1 MSMLTVI
8 GEGLVDV
15 VQRSS
20 GIEAHVG
27 GSPLNVAVG
36 LARLDHP
43 VQFIGRFGR
52 DAYGESVAAHL
63 KASSV
68 MVPQAPDALPTSVA
82 TALLDDD
89 GAATY
94 TFDLA
99 WELPGLADR
108 LPFILQGTTL
118 LHTGSIATMLAPGAA
133 DVLAAVEYAHPSAT
147 ISFDPNCRPSIITDV
162 DYARHQ
168 TEKFVTLADV
178 VKASDEDLEWLYPGV
193 DPLDSARR
201 WLSLGGSEGPA
212 LVVVTRGAA
221 GPWGVNAAGQA
232 TVAAPHVSVADTVGA
247 GDSFMA
253 ALISGVVDRGLDG
266 AQNREDLRSMP
277 AETLRQLLSHAAWA
291 AAVTVSRPGANP
303 PTRAELNQLE
313 LESLARQAG
322 ISDDGRGAG
331 VLETDNFEAGEIDAA
346 ELKKADSTSN

>member
-15 VQRSS
+15 VQRTS

-52 DAYGESVAAHL
+52 DAYGDSVAAHL

-68 MVPQAPDALPTSVA
+68 MVPQGPDALPTSVA
-82 TALLDDD
+82 TALIGDD

-99 WELPGLADR
+99 WELPGLAGR
-108 LPFILQGTTL
+108 LPFMLQGTTL
-118 LHTGSIATMLAPGAA
+118 VHTGSIAAMLAPGAA
-133 DVLAAVEYAHPSAT
+133 DVLAAVEHSHPSAT

-162 DYARHQ
+162 DYARRQ
-168 TEKFVTLADV
+168 AEKFVALADV

-193 DPLDSARR
+193 DVLDSARR

-221 GPWGVNAAGQA
+221 GPWGITAAGE
-232 TVAAPHVSVADTVGA
+232 TEFPAPRVDVADTVGA

-266 AQNREDLRSMP
+266 AQNRKELRDMP
-277 AETLRQLLSHAAWA
+277 AETLRDLLAHAAWA
-291 AAVTVSRPGANP
+291 AAVTVSRAGANP
-303 PTRAELNQLE
+303 PTRSELNRLE
-313 LESLARQAG
+313 LERMEQDQA
-322 ISDDGRGAG
+322 
-331 VLETDNFEAGEIDAA
+331 E
-346 ELKKADSTSN
+346 ADSAVPAEAEAAGN

>member
-1 MSMLTVI
+1 MLTVI

-15 VQRSS
+15 VQRAS

-43 VQFIGRFGR
+43 VQFIGRYGR
-52 DAYGESVAAHL
+52 DAYGDALAAHL
-63 KASSV
+63 RSSSV
-68 MVPQAPDALPTSVA
+68 MLPLGPDGLPTSVA
-82 TALLDDD
+82 TALIDDD

-108 LPFILQGTTL
+108 LAFMLQGTTL

-133 DVLAAVEYAHPSAT
+133 DVLAAVEQAHPSAT

-162 DYARHQ
+162 DYARRQ
-168 TEKFVTLADV
+168 AEKFVTLADV
-178 VKASDEDLEWLYPGV
+178 VKASDEDLEWLYPGE
-193 DPLDSARR
+193 DALDAARR
-201 WLSLGGSEGPA
+201 WLKLGGSEGPA
-212 LVVVTRGAA
+212 MVVVTRGAS
-221 GPWGVNAAGQA
+221 GPWGITAAGEAECVA
-232 TVAAPHVSVADTVGA
+232 TRVDVADTVGA

-253 ALISGVVDRGLDG
+253 ALLSGVVDRGLDG
-266 AQNREDLRSMP
+266 AQNRKDLRELS
-277 AETLRQLLSHAAWA
+277 AEGLVELLVHASRA

-303 PTRAELNQLE
+303 PTRAELNAVPGQ
-313 LESLARQAG
+313 
-322 ISDDGRGAG
+322 
-331 VLETDNFEAGEIDAA
+331 
-346 ELKKADSTSN
+346 

>member
-1 MSMLTVI
+1 MLTVI

-15 VQRSS
+15 VQRAS

-43 VQFIGRFGR
+43 VQFIGRYGR

-63 KASSV
+63 RSSSV
-68 MVPQAPDALPTSVA
+68 MLPLGPDQLPTSVA
-82 TALLDDD
+82 TAVIDDD

-108 LPFILQGTTL
+108 LAYMLQGTTL

-133 DVLAAVEYAHPSAT
+133 AVLAAVEHAHPAAT

-162 DYARHQ
+162 DYARQ
-168 TEKFVTLADV
+168 QAEKFVTLSDV

-193 DPLDSARR
+193 DVLESARR

-221 GPWGVNAAGQA
+221 GPWGITAAGE
-232 TVAAPHVSVADTVGA
+232 AAIDAPRVEVADTVGA

-253 ALISGVVDRGLDG
+253 ALLSGIVDRGLDG
-266 AQNREDLRSMP
+266 AQNRKDLRELP
-277 AETLRQLLSHAAWA
+277 AEGLAELLAHAARA

-303 PTRAELNQLE
+303 PTRAELN
-313 LESLARQAG
+313 S
-322 ISDDGRGAG
+322 
-331 VLETDNFEAGEIDAA
+331 VPGE
-346 ELKKADSTSN
+346 

>member
-1 MSMLTVI
+1 MSYLHDRGRVTRLCRRIHVWQSMSMLTVI

-15 VQRSS
+15 VQRAS

-43 VQFIGRFGR
+43 VQFIGRYGR

-63 KASSV
+63 RSSSV
-68 MVPQAPDALPTSVA
+68 MLPLGPDELPTSVA
-82 TALLDDD
+82 TAVIDDD

-108 LPFILQGTTL
+108 LAYMLQGTTL

-133 DVLAAVEYAHPSAT
+133 AVLAAVEHAHPAAT

-162 DYARHQ
+162 DYARQ
-168 TEKFVTLADV
+168 QAEKFVTLSDV

-193 DPLDSARR
+193 DVLESARR

-221 GPWGVNAAGQA
+221 GPWGITAAGE
-232 TVAAPHVSVADTVGA
+232 AAIDAPRVEVADTVGA

-253 ALISGVVDRGLDG
+253 ALLSGIVDRGLDG
-266 AQNREDLRSMP
+266 AQNRKDLRELP
-277 AETLRQLLSHAAWA
+277 AEGLAELLAHAARA

-303 PTRAELNQLE
+303 PSRAELN
-313 LESLARQAG
+313 S
-322 ISDDGRGAG
+322 
-331 VLETDNFEAGEIDAA
+331 VPGE
-346 ELKKADSTSN
+346 

>member
-1 MSMLTVI
+1 MLTVI

-15 VQRSS
+15 VQRAS

-43 VQFIGRFGR
+43 VQFIGRYGR
-52 DAYGESVAAHL
+52 DAYGDSVAAHL
-63 KASSV
+63 RSSSV
-68 MVPQAPDALPTSVA
+68 MLPLGPDELPTSVA
-82 TALLDDD
+82 TAVVDDD

-99 WELPGLADR
+99 WELPALADR
-108 LPFILQGTTL
+108 LAFMLQGTTL

-133 DVLAAVEYAHPSAT
+133 AVLAAVEHAHPAAT
-147 ISFDPNCRPSIITDV
+147 ISFDPNCRPSIISDV
-162 DYARHQ
+162 DYARRQ
-168 TEKFVTLADV
+168 AEKFVTLSDV

-193 DPLDSARR
+193 DVLESARR
-201 WLSLGGSEGPA
+201 WLSLGGSEGPS

-221 GPWGVNAAGQA
+221 GPWGITAAGE
-232 TVAAPHVSVADTVGA
+232 AAIDAPRVEVADTVGA

-253 ALISGVVDRGLDG
+253 ALLSGIVDRGLDG
-266 AQNREDLRSMP
+266 AQNRKD
-277 AETLRQLLSHAAWA
+277 LRQLPAEGLAELLAHAARA

-303 PTRAELNQLE
+303 PTRGELN
-313 LESLARQAG
+313 A
-322 ISDDGRGAG
+322 
-331 VLETDNFEAGEIDAA
+331 VPA
-346 ELKKADSTSN
+346 E

>member
-1 MSMLTVI
+1 MLTVI

-43 VQFIGRFGR
+43 VQFIGRYGR

-68 MVPQAPDALPTSVA
+68 MLPQAPDGLPTSVA
-82 TALLDDD
+82 TALVDDD

-99 WELPGLADR
+99 WELPGLAER
-108 LPFILQGTTL
+108 LPFMLQGTTL

-133 DVLAAVEYAHPSAT
+133 DVLAAVEHSHPFAT
-147 ISFDPNCRPSIITDV
+147 ISFDPNCRPSIIVDA
-162 DYARHQ
+162 DYARRQ
-168 TEKFVTLADV
+168 AEKFVILSDI
-178 VKASDEDLEWLYPGV
+178 VKASDEDLAWLYPGV
-193 DPLDSARR
+193 DVLDSARR
-201 WLSLGGSEGPA
+201 WLSLGGAGGPA
-212 LVVVTRGAA
+212 MVVVTRGAS
-221 GPWGVNAAGQA
+221 GPWGITAAGEA
-232 TVAAPHVSVADTVGA
+232 EFAAPRVEVADTVGA

-253 ALISGVVDRGLDG
+253 ALLSGVVDRGLAG
-266 AQNREDLRSMP
+266 AQNRDDLRALPTEDL
-277 AETLRQLLSHAAWA
+277 AALLAHATRA
-291 AAVTVSRPGANP
+291 AAVTVSRAGANP
-303 PTRAELNQLE
+303 PTRAELN
-313 LESLARQAG
+313 R
-322 ISDDGRGAG
+322 
-331 VLETDNFEAGEIDAA
+331 VEAAA
-346 ELKKADSTSN
+346 EEAEVTII